1 MYWIFGVTVTEGDR
15 VKDGVLDV
23 VRVKVGEREK
33 DWLTLMVRD
42 QDIDLEFEAVSLIE
56 GVTLLVWLYDGDQLG
71 VIEGVTPEGITD
83 GVRVLLGV
91 GEKLGVMLTVR
102 LKDVLTDMDGGDLVT
117 LGLTLTVRLFVP
129 VCVLLADQLM
139 LLEMEGLMLWLTLGD
154 LVLLGVIV

>member
-1 MYWIFGVTVTEGDR
+1 
-15 VKDGVLDV
+15 
-23 VRVKVGEREK
+23 
-33 DWLTLMVRD
+33 MVRD

-139 LLEMEGLMLWLTLGD
+139 LLEMEGLML
-154 LVLLGVIV
+154 